1 MTEAA
6 PVSLLASR
14 KEAFVSRRRG
24 ASEVRRLSL
33 KEPRKA
39 VNPGRSG
46 LKMRFPRTSVT
57 LSGTDAILNLSITR
71 QGSYTTGTR
80 NLYLW
85 LTDSAANNSG
95 WLQ

>member
-1 MTEAA
+1 MLNAII
-6 PVSLLASR
+6 
-14 KEAFVSRRRG
+14 AFVIGSGTDIQNSQCRINA
-24 ASEVRRLSL
+24 AS
-33 KEPRKA
+33 
-39 VNPGRSG
+39 
-46 LKMRFPRTSVT
+46 TSVT

>member
-1 MTEAA
+1 
-6 PVSLLASR
+6 
-14 KEAFVSRRRG
+14 
-24 ASEVRRLSL
+24 
-33 KEPRKA
+33 
-39 VNPGRSG
+39 
-46 LKMRFPRTSVT
+46 MRFPRTSVT